1 MNLRDYLT
9 SSEWNRI
16 KDFSEDKETPFLVVD
31 LKKVKK
37 NYIEMKNNFETADL
51 YYAVKASPSVEVL
64 KVLIDQGSCFD
75 IASIYELDRLLS
87 LGVEPDRISYGN
99 TIKKV
104 KDLKYAY
111 EKGIR
116 LFVTDSELDLLNIL
130 EHAPGSRIFIRLLVE
145 GSNSA
150 DWPLAR
156 KFGCSLEEVRRLI
169 TIAKD
174 YGVDIYGISFHV
186 GSQQR
191 NILVWEYALLK
202 VKEIFEWAKEYE
214 DVELEMINMG
224 GGFPSNYYYPAEDLE
239 VYSENIKRFLEQFFE
254 DKMPRIILEPGRS
267 LAGNTGVLV
276 SEIVL
281 ISQKN
286 QFENFRW
293 IYQDAGKFNGLIE
306 TLDESIKYPVYT
318 EKKGEKGEVVLAGPT
333 CDSMDIMYE
342 DFKYELP
349 MNLEIGDRLYWLSTG
364 AYTSSY
370 CAVEFNGFPPMK
382 TYFIEDSS
390 K

>member
-16 KDFSEDKETPFLVVD
+16 KEFSEDKETPFLVVD

-64 KVLIDQGSCFD
+64 KVLIEQGSCFD

-293 IYQDAGKFNGLIE
+293 VYQDAGKFNGLIE